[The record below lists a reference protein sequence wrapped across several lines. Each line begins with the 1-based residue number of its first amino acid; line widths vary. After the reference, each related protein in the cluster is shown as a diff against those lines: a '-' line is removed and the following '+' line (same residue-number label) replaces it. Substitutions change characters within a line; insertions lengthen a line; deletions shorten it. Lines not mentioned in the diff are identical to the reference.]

1 MSTLTG
7 VVVSTPKPHVPI
19 DEVVVTATSKELQG
33 EQVVVTQANGS
44 YTIPQLPAG
53 TYTLSFQ
60 NENYRPKTFSHIE
73 LGEDETKVVNVEL
86 MSTGFTVEGAN

>member
-1 MSTLTG
+1 M
-7 VVVSTPKPHVPI
+7 PI
-19 DEVVVTATSKELQG
+19 DDVIVIATSKELQG
-33 EQVVVTQANGS
+33 EQVALTQANGS

-60 NENYRPKTFSHIE
+60 NESYRPKALSHIE